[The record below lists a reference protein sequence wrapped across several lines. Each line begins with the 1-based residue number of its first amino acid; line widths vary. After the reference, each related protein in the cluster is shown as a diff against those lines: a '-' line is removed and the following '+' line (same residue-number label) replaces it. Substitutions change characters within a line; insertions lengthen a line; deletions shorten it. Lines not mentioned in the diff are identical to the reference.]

1 MTLFTFAFF
10 SDKSFYA
17 FTFFKAFFRAKTWQI
32 NLLLYLLYFSAAVPK
47 SSHFGIFGI
56 LRHKLGLSG
65 SKHKS
70 RSQEHEAEDAYL
82 PDQVLESPQVVRIKC
97 EEGVDVESDMG
108 SPLVIRRKVRA
119 WWKYVEELYSII
131 MITLIKVILVF
142 LPFLELFYLNPIKQ
156 LLSN

>member
-1 MTLFTFAFF
+1 MKYPPTHQLWRYIHIEHCTAAKLRTLKKNVRPYQFHCSDIHRCINF
-10 SDKSFYA
+10 SQWAGLGPDKSIFCCIY
-17 FTFFKAFFRAKTWQI
+17 FI
-32 NLLLYLLYFSAAVPK
+32 FSAAVPK

-97 EEGVDVESDMG
+97 EEGVDVVTGFECG
-108 SPLVIRRKVRA
+108 VLG
-119 WWKYVEELYSII
+119 
-131 MITLIKVILVF
+131 
-142 LPFLELFYLNPIKQ
+142 
-156 LLSN
+156 

>member
-1 MTLFTFAFF
+1 MTHDTFHFCIFCLINLFMLLPF
-10 SDKSFYA
+10 SKNSLEHKPDKSIFCCIY
-17 FTFFKAFFRAKTWQI
+17 FI
-32 NLLLYLLYFSAAVPK
+32 FSAAVPK

-119 WWKYVEELYSII
+119 
-131 MITLIKVILVF
+131 
-142 LPFLELFYLNPIKQ
+142 
-156 LLSN
+156 